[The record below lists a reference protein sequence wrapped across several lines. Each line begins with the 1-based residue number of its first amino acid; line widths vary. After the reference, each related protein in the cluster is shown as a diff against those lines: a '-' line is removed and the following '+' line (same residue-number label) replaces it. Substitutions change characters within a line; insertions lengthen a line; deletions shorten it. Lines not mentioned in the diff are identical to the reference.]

1 MTVKLNAEQLV
12 ARAGEVIKN
21 ESRGLEALQAQISPS
36 ILPVVELLLNR
47 NGKVLTTG
55 AGTSR
60 TVAERFAHLL
70 SCCGIPAL
78 FIHSADAL
86 HGGAGAIQSG
96 DVVYIISKGGQST
109 EINQFAE
116 IALKRGAKVIAH
128 TEKPESTLGKL
139 ADAVFHVVAPEG
151 VDPFGM
157 IATGSSLTNSAA
169 CDVLCVLLLEASGYT
184 KEDFG
189 QTHPGGAVGKKLAG
203 ENH

>member
-1 MTVKLNAEQLV
+1 MTGKLNADQLV
-12 ARAGEVIKN
+12 ERSVEIIKN
-21 ESRGLEALQAQISPS
+21 ESRGLDSLQAQINSS
-36 ILPVVELLLNR
+36 VLPVVDLLLNR
-47 NGKVLTTG
+47 LGKVLVTG

-86 HGGAGAIQSG
+86 HGGAGAIQPG

-116 IALKRGAKVIAH
+116 IAIKRSAKVIAH
-128 TEKPESTLGKL
+128 TEKPESPLGKL
-139 ADAVFHVVAPEG
+139 ADAVFHIVAPEG

-157 IATGSSLTNSAA
+157 IATGSSLTNAAA

-203 ENH
+203 H

>member
-1 MTVKLNAEQLV
+1 MQNQFTP
-12 ARAGEVIKN
+12 
-21 ESRGLEALQAQISPS
+21 ALLQ
-36 ILPVVELLLNR
+36 VVELLLNR
-47 NGKVLTTG
+47 QGKVLTTG

-60 TVAERFAHLL
+60 TVAERLAHLL

-78 FIHSADAL
+78 FIHAADAL
-86 HGGAGAIQSG
+86 HGGAGAIQAG

-116 IALKRGAKVIAH
+116 IAQQRGAKIIAH
-128 TEKPESTLGKL
+128 TEKPESPLGKM
-139 ADAVFHVVAPEG
+139 ADAVYHIVAMDG

-157 IATGSSLTNSAA
+157 IATGSSLVNSAA
-169 CDVLCVLLLEASGYT
+169 CDVLCVLLLEAGGYS

-203 ENH
+203 K